1 MDYRKGKAM
10 TDKAFI
16 KQIKKITVWGIMVI
30 CLALIQLAA
39 RAASAQPFDF
49 NVIAGEW
56 VRIDGNYTL
65 RVGNVMSEGTADV
78 KYFNPGSI
86 HVAENRL
93 DTKDG
98 RIRLFVK
105 LQDKG
110 YPGST
115 YTLYYY
121 FEKDLLVGT
130 YYQAATGRTYDV
142 VFVRKKAR

>member
-1 MDYRKGKAM
+1 MKRKKTILWGAM
-10 TDKAFI
+10 AAC
-16 KQIKKITVWGIMVI
+16 V
-30 CLALIQLAA
+30 ALMQMAGSAVSAA
-39 RAASAQPFDF
+39 PFNF
-49 NVIAGEW
+49 NVLDGEW
-56 VRIDGNYTL
+56 ARVDGDYTL
-65 RVGNVMSEGTADV
+65 RIQDAGSGQTADV
-78 KYFNPGSI
+78 QYFNPGSI

-121 FEKDLLVGT
+121 FEKDVLVGA

-142 VFVRKKAR
+142 VFVRKKATK

>member
-1 MDYRKGKAM
+1 MKGK
-10 TDKAFI
+10 
-16 KQIKKITVWGIMVI
+16 KIFLLAALAA
-30 CLALIQLAA
+30 CLALMQMAGNV
-39 RAASAQPFDF
+39 ASAQPFSF
-49 NVIAGEW
+49 KVIDGEW
-56 VRIDGNYTL
+56 ARIDGNYTL
-65 RVGNVMSEGTADV
+65 RVRNVRSDGSADV

-98 RIRLFVK
+98 WIRLFVK
-105 LQDKG
+105 LQDTG

-121 FEKDLLVGT
+121 FEKDVLVGT

-142 VFVRKKAR
+142 IFVRK